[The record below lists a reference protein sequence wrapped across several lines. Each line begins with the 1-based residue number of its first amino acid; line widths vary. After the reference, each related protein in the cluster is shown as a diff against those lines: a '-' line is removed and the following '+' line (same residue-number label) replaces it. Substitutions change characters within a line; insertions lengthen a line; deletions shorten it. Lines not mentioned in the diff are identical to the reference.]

1 MVVATALAGAL
12 HQANGAAGFLPDGG
26 GDVATI
32 LVADD
37 EEPILD
43 LLADV
48 LTEEGHTIIAAH
60 DGREA
65 LALAR
70 AHRPDLVLSDV
81 MMPYMDGPELA
92 RHLHMDTETHDMPIV
107 LMSAARLPEHAAVGI
122 AGFLSKPFDIWHIA
136 AIVQMAL
143 GGKPNRDTLRR

>member
-1 MVVATALAGAL
+1 L
-12 HQANGAAGFLPDGG
+12 HDPKEAADFLPDGG

-48 LTEEGHTIIAAH
+48 LTSEGYIVIIAH

-70 AHRPDLVLSDV
+70 TRRPDLVLSDV

-92 RHLHMDTETHDMPIV
+92 RRLHMDTETHDMPVV
-107 LMSAARLPEHAAVGI
+107 LMSAARLPDRAAVGI
-122 AGFLSKPFDIWHIA
+122 AGFLAKPFDIWHIA

-143 GGKPNRDTLRR
+143 EGEPKRDPLRR